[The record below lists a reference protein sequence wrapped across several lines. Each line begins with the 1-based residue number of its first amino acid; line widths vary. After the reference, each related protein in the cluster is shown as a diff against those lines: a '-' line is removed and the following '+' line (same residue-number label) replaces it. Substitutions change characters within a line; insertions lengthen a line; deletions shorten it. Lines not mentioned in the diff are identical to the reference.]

1 MKHGVEFNFECVK
14 CQISSRLTS
23 FYDFSFAHKKNSV
36 YISTS
41 FFLWLMT
48 FIRLVLVIRDEP
60 ETTIEKEKVCF
71 FR

>member
-1 MKHGVEFNFECVK
+1 MVSNLILSVSNAKYQAV
-14 CQISSRLTS
+14 SPS
-23 FYDFSFAHKKNSV
+23 FYDFTFAHKKDSV

-48 FIRLVLVIRDEP
+48 FIRLVLVIRDSDEP

-71 FR
+71 F